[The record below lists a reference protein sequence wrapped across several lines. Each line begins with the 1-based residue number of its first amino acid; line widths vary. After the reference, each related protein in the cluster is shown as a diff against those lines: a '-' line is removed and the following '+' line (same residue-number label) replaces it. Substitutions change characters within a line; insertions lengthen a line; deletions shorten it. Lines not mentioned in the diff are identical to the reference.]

1 MSQKLKNDIL
11 TIGKL
16 KQEIYD
22 AINFFG
28 CKEGYTG
35 PTDPCKA
42 QDDFAQRLANA
53 ISDGVAR
60 GVQKY
65 LRESVKTVTDVT
77 VPVSDGSDPA
87 HAHPMKKPEWD
98 LTAP

>member
-1 MSQKLKNDIL
+1 MSGILKGDIL
-11 TIGKL
+11 NSGNLEK
-16 KQEIYD
+16 EIYD

-42 QDDFAQRLANA
+42 QEEFAQRLADA
-53 ISDGVAR
+53 ISEGVAR

-65 LRESVKTVTDVT
+65 LQDSVKTINKPTLQNSGGT
-77 VPVSDGSDPA
+77 IPSHIHPNVPLYS
-87 HAHPMKKPEWD
+87 
-98 LTAP
+98 LQAP